1 MILHNDMDVL
11 NCTLKKWLKMA
22 YSMLCICYYNMK
34 NKEKEGRNDFS
45 GATLIL
51 EYIDYFAFTYQCLI
65 DI

>member
-1 MILHNDMDVL
+1 
-11 NCTLKKWLKMA
+11 
-22 YSMLCICYYNMK
+22 MLCICYYNMK